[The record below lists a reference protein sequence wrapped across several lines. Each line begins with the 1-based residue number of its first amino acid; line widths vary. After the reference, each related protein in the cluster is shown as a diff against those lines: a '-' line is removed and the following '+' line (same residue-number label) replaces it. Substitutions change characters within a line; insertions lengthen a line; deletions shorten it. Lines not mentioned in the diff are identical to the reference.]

1 MSEKFTNVLPGV
13 PNVESPFAEEIFS
26 DLGVSDEILE
36 LARSLNRYGYASFD
50 FPEPDLDSLSA
61 QIVEALDP
69 HYDWDGWRSGG
80 LHSLRLTDA
89 WKSIPQVR
97 RIAANARMREIL
109 AQLYGREPI
118 PFQTLNF
125 PIGTQQSAHS
135 DVVHFHSM
143 PERFMCGVW
152 VAFEDMNDNN
162 GPLEYYPGSHRL
174 PVYYNHDLGIP
185 AATMSDPYVN
195 YHRFEE
201 MWLKLAEVHGLKR
214 ERFVAKKG
222 QALIWAANLLH
233 GGMAVTDPEATRHSQ
248 VTHYYFEGCS
258 YFTPLLSN
266 PFNGEIAYRDVVDVV
281 SGQRVANRVNGELVS
296 TDFIERCR
304 PPGFS

>member
-1 MSEKFTNVLPGV
+1 M
-13 PNVESPFAEEIFS
+13 
-26 DLGVSDEILE
+26 LE
-36 LARSLNRYGYASFD
+36 LLQ
-50 FPEPDLDSLSA
+50 L
-61 QIVEALDP
+61 
-69 HYDWDGWRSGG
+69 
-80 LHSLRLTDA
+80 
-89 WKSIPQVR
+89 
-97 RIAANARMREIL
+97 
-109 AQLYGREPI
+109 LYGRRPI

-125 PIGTQQSAHS
+125 PTGTQQSAHT

-152 VAFEDMNDNN
+152 VAFEDMDENN
-162 GPLEYYPGSHRL
+162 GPLEYFPGSHRL
-174 PVYYNHDLGIP
+174 PIYYNHDLGVP
-185 AATMSDPYVN
+185 AATMSDPYVH

-201 MWLKLAEVHGLKR
+201 MWLKLAEANGLKK

-233 GGMAVTDPEATRHSQ
+233 GGSAVLDPESTRHSQ

-266 PFNGEIAYRDVVDVV
+266 PFNGEIAYRDIVDIG
-281 SGQRVANRVNGELVS
+281 SGKPVPNRVNGETVA

-304 PPGFS
+304 PAGFS

>member
-1 MSEKFTNVLPGV
+1 MSDQSINPLPGV
-13 PNVESPFAEEIFS
+13 PNVESPFAEEIFA
-26 DLGVSDEILE
+26 DLDVSEDVLE
-36 LARSLNRYGYASFD
+36 VARSLNRYGYAVID
-50 FPEPDLDSLSA
+50 FPEPELDRLGA
-61 QIVEALDP
+61 EIIQALDP
-69 HYDWDGWRSGG
+69 HYDWDSFRTGE

-89 WKSIPQVR
+89 WQSIPQVR
-97 RIAANARMREIL
+97 RIATNARMLEL
-109 AQLYGREPI
+109 LQLLYGRRPI

-125 PIGTQQSAHS
+125 PTGTQQSAHT

-152 VAFEDMNDNN
+152 VAFEDMDENN
-162 GPLEYYPGSHRL
+162 GPLEYFPGSHRL
-174 PVYYNHDLGIP
+174 PIYYNHDLGVP
-185 AATMSDPYVN
+185 AATMSDPYVH

-201 MWLKLAEVHGLKR
+201 MWLKLAEANGLKK

-233 GGMAVTDPEATRHSQ
+233 GGSAVLDPESTRHSQ

-266 PFNGEIAYRDVVDVV
+266 PFNGEIAYRDIVDIG
-281 SGQRVANRVNGELVS
+281 SGKPVANRVNGETVAA
-296 TDFIERCR
+296 DFIERCR